1 MICGLFVIVNGRNS
15 YAQQIH
21 LNKRRRSYASLLL
34 WKRSHRWIQEGFTN
48 GLSTNLWRIGLS
60 IYNWQN
66 GFPNNGFSTNI
77 CHRDWRR
84 SGVQAPRKKSMIVI
98 CKTFAIFSDSAR
110 LNTATALWYSLQQ
123 STSGLSDL
131 YRLHFATELIDGTL
145 IINMLLIQKLLLEV
159 MMCLFHCK
167 HVFSNKVQGPDLHSL
182 QSFKLLKQE
191 W

>member
-1 MICGLFVIVNGRNS
+1 MVTCEPSVVETQSQVDSGRIYQWTVNKSLTNCIVDLYLTNWISKQWIFNRYLPQGLVMWWCTSPQEEVNNCDL
-15 YAQQIH
+15 Q
-21 LNKRRRSYASLLL
+21 
-34 WKRSHRWIQEGFTN
+34 
-48 GLSTNLWRIGLS
+48 NL
-60 IYNWQN
+60 
-66 GFPNNGFSTNI
+66 
-77 CHRDWRR
+77 CD
-84 SGVQAPRKKSMIVI
+84 
-98 CKTFAIFSDSAR
+98 IFRQCAFEYCYC
-110 LNTATALWYSLQQ
+110 LLWYSLQQ

-167 HVFSNKVQGPDLHSL
+167 HVFSNKVQGPNLHSL